1 MIEGP
6 RRLHPS
12 AGREPAHPRAAQGRA
27 AQGRAAQALV
37 AQQRPAHPRAL
48 SRTSALAAAAVLAFL
63 LVLFL
68 PLFPALCLEE
78 SSLQRNRRRDSGSG
92 NTFGGAAGG
101 GHTLGAAASS
111 RIGVFSPI
119 LLSDADT
126 FEISYTHSVNKGRV
140 TDLYTVGPDGITLK
154 ATRFVSYGA
163 GMNDPGSGNTF
174 TSVDG
179 RFEIGNIQLHIPV
192 LLLAVGV
199 IADHE
204 LSYAGRTR
212 VLSDIWP
219 PQTTLAISYRR
230 ASVFDYIRSTIH
242 DR

>member
-12 AGREPAHPRAAQGRA
+12 AGREPAHPRAAQA
-27 AQGRAAQALV
+27 RAAQALV
-37 AQQRPAHPRAL
+37 AHQRPAHPRAL

-78 SSLQRNRRRDSGSG
+78 SSLQRNRRS
-92 NTFGGAAGG
+92 GG
-101 GHTLGAAASS
+101 GHTIGAAASS
-111 RIGVFSPI
+111 RFGVCSLI

-140 TDLYTVGPDGITLK
+140 TDLYTVGPDGITLE

-179 RFEIGNIQLHIPV
+179 RFEIGNMQLHIPV

-230 ASVFDYIRSTIH
+230 ASVFDYLRSTIH